1 MPYSLPIAFLQM
13 DADPGCLT
21 AFSPIGSN
29 AETKT
34 PLTSSSLQVYTFALV
49 FAAMVLVV
57 AASDTLL
64 GGAATDTLPAVTLS
78 LYRPCSGSRRRI
90 QSLDTCHIIVLTCS
104 SADVICSN
112 L

>member
-21 AFSPIGSN
+21 AFSPIGSK
-29 AETKT
+29 AAAKA

-57 AASDTLL
+57 ASEGVLL
-64 GGAATDTLPAVTLS
+64 LIHCLLLHFRFTDYAPAGVGF
-78 LYRPCSGSRRRI
+78 R
-90 QSLDTCHIIVLTCS
+90 VLTP
-104 SADVICSN
+104 VT
-112 L
+112 